1 MGLGSV
7 LVVDK
12 NTGNVLD
19 TFTSPDFSDLELFD
33 VALAPDN
40 TFYVLG
46 DVNSYTGVIVHMNLQ
61 GQTLGEFTMP
71 VTDAAGYASP
81 EGFGLDPN
89 DGSFWVPLV
98 NSATLTHVSSSGAL
112 LATYPRSAR
121 IPMTPRLDP
130 TATSILARSSAAS
143 SVFSIRR
150 LALRRNSRRPR
161 SRSI

>member
-1 MGLGSV
+1 M

-46 DVNSYTGVIVHMNLQ
+46 DLNAYTGVIVHMNLQ

-71 VTDAAGYASP
+71 VTDAAGFARPRALASTRTTAASGCP
-81 EGFGLDPN
+81 GQQRHARACDSSGD
-89 DGSFWVPLV
+89 
-98 NSATLTHVSSSGAL
+98 SSSDVFDRL
-112 LATYPRSAR
+112 EPR
-121 IPMTPRLDP
+121 
-130 TATSILARSSAAS
+130 
-143 SVFSIRR
+143 
-150 LALRRNSRRPR
+150 
-161 SRSI
+161 